1 MPSLIDVSFPPF
13 HPCRPWCWW
22 GSGWWPS
29 WRNWRQKTNTKSKAI
44 NFIPDLFLILVPTQ
58 PPPLISSTL
67 SICSQIIVSFFC
79 CLSHML
85 LLIVNNFCW
94 RVCMYYAFLCPY
106 TTPLFYMQAVLCIYI
121 SSHDISHTIIIILL
135 YLLFYNLINF
145 QLSDVHNV
153 IKISSLD

>member
-1 MPSLIDVSFPPF
+1 
-13 HPCRPWCWW
+13 
-22 GSGWWPS
+22 
-29 WRNWRQKTNTKSKAI
+29 
-44 NFIPDLFLILVPTQ
+44 
-58 PPPLISSTL
+58 
-67 SICSQIIVSFFC
+67 
-79 CLSHML
+79 
-85 LLIVNNFCW
+85 
-94 RVCMYYAFLCPY
+94 MYYAFLCPY